1 MFAEYA
7 AVARGAD
14 RSAAASLEQAAAPAW
29 QRPAGQWIWR
39 PEDMTNRHKHDDSDP
54 ARLTTTEA
62 RQGSPR
68 KMNLIVLSASLVL
81 AGIVGVIFWV
91 SA

>member
-1 MFAEYA
+1 
-7 AVARGAD
+7 
-14 RSAAASLEQAAAPAW
+14 
-29 QRPAGQWIWR
+29 
-39 PEDMTNRHKHDDSDP
+39 MTNRHKHDDSDP

-81 AGIVGVIFWV
+81 AGIVRVIFWV